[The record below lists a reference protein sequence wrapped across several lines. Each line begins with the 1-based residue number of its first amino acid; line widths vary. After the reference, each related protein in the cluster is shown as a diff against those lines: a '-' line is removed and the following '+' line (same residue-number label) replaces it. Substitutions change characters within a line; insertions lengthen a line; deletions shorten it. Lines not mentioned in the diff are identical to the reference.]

1 MPLIDTAIIFLI
13 SLLVGAI
20 GIYAGVHLLVD
31 RDVGFGNAAI
41 TALIGAI
48 AWAVVSFF
56 VGWLPLVGGLL
67 TLLAWIGVINLRYPG
82 DWGTAI
88 GIGLVAWLVAAAVL
102 YALSTVGIVSP
113 SALGVPGA

>member
-1 MPLIDTAIIFLI
+1 MAIIDTAVIFLI
-13 SLLVGAI
+13 SLVVGTV

-31 RDVGFGNAAI
+31 RDVGVVNAAL
-41 TALIGAI
+41 TALLGAVV
-48 AWAVVSFF
+48 WGLVSFF

-67 TLLAWIGVINLRYPG
+67 TLIAWIGVINLRYPG
-82 DWGTAI
+82 GWGTAI
-88 GIGLVAWLVAAAVL
+88 GIGLVAWLVAAAAL